1 VFWLNW
7 HVKFMAAKQE
17 QFGRYSGK
25 SNENSVE
32 SDALHGNG
40 NKKCLRY
47 PHHHSNFLFYSL

>member
-1 VFWLNW
+1 
-7 HVKFMAAKQE
+7 MAAKQD
-17 QFGRYSGK
+17 QLGRYSDK

-47 PHHHSNFLFYSL
+47 PHYHLNCLFYSL

>member
-1 VFWLNW
+1 
-7 HVKFMAAKQE
+7 MAAKQD
-17 QFGRYSGK
+17 QFQRYSDK

-47 PHHHSNFLFYSL
+47 TDHPSNCLFYSLLKA